1 MAASCLFLAGK
12 VEETPKLSK
21 DIVRTAKNLLS
32 KEQFT
37 AFALNPVDEMLLYE
51 KILLQVESSTW
62 SMLRLLYLQA
72 RNLAF
77 GRFSRSRVEE
87 RPSPIGSITPHHHF
101 ILLWPTFISWPTSF
115 KNAAHIFTIPSHL
128 NIQPPPFPRY
138 NYSSPSSSTVAKR
151 MILHTRDTGVKHLY
165 FTCPGITHYSG

>member
-51 KILLQVESSTW
+51 KILLQVNFFTFFCLFCLQST
-62 SMLRLLYLQA
+62 M
-72 RNLAF
+72 
-77 GRFSRSRVEE
+77 
-87 RPSPIGSITPHHHF
+87 
-101 ILLWPTFISWPTSF
+101 
-115 KNAAHIFTIPSHL
+115 FTTL
-128 NIQPPPFPRY
+128 
-138 NYSSPSSSTVAKR
+138 K
-151 MILHTRDTGVKHLY
+151 
-165 FTCPGITHYSG
+165 